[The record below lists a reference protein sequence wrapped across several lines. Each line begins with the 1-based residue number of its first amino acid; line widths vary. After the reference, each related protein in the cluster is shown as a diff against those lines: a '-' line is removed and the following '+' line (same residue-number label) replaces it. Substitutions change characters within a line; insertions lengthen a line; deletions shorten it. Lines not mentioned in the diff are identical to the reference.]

1 MSRRRRLASL
11 IFMALAQAA
20 SKLPAIDFDL
30 AKAVADKPACGT
42 APGRGDIVVCAGRK
56 NERVT
61 PLDPMATDVMP
72 KADFG
77 LVGQLRGKVQTE
89 QADVGGFASNR
100 VKLTLG
106 VPF

>member
-1 MSRRRRLASL
+1 
-11 IFMALAQAA
+11 
-20 SKLPAIDFDL
+20 
-30 AKAVADKPACGT
+30 
-42 APGRGDIVVCAGRK
+42 
-56 NERVT
+56 
-61 PLDPMATDVMP
+61 MP

>member
-1 MSRRRRLASL
+1 
-11 IFMALAQAA
+11 MALAQAA

-42 APGRGDIVVCAGRK
+42 APGSGDIIVCAGRK
-56 NERVT
+56 NERLT
-61 PLDPMATDVMP
+61 SLDTRETDVMP

-77 LVGQLRGKVQTE
+77 LFGQVRGKVQAE
-89 QADVGGFASNR
+89 QADVGGFVSNR
-100 VKLTLG
+100 VKLTLK